1 MEENDLIKLD
11 LVDVIKWNLASL
23 DLIRQYLHIKPQPNS
38 FVISSYQHASFF
50 FLCKV

>member
-1 MEENDLIKLD
+1 MKIDR
-11 LVDVIKWNLASL
+11 VDVAKWNLTSL